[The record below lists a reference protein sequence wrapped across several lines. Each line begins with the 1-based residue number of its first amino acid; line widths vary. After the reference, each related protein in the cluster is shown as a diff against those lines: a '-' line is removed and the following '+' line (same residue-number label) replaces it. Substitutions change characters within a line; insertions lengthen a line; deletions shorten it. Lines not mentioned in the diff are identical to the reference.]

1 MAIELIVGL
10 DLIERRNEGEVDG
23 EKRRE
28 RDKIKKRREERERDS
43 GQSMMI
49 VFEMLTVNCLMNCS
63 HYSVLDDF
71 HSDSTLLDCSIK

>member
-1 MAIELIVGL
+1 M
-10 DLIERRNEGEVDG
+10 ERRG
-23 EKRRE
+23 EKEIRS
-28 RDKIKKRREERERDS
+28 RREERERDS